1 MLVLASAAVRDTI
14 GLLATFLG
22 IGVVVNVLIGY
33 IVILALGERRQNNR
47 LRERRPGADATR
59 VQP

>member
-22 IGVVVNVLIGY
+22 IGVVVNVLIGN
-33 IVILALGERRQNNR
+33 IVILALGERRQNRR

-59 VQP
+59 V